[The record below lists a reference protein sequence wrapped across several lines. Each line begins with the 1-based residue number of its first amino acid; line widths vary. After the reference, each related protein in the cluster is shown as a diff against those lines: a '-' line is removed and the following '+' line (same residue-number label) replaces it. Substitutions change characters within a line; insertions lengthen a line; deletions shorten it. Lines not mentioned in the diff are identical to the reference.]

1 MTLSV
6 AEAGDG
12 VPPVVAFLSVVH
24 TEPVVG
30 THLLSAEQTRLAE
43 PSHCVAVIV
52 FLSHHVPVGAETTQF
67 FLTVLPGT
75 ILKNSTGHAE
85 QLPATVLFVLFT

>member
-24 TEPVVG
+24 TVPVVG
-30 THLLSAEQTRLAE
+30 THLLLVHTSLAE
-43 PSHCVAVIV
+43 PIH
-52 FLSHHVPVGAETTQF
+52 
-67 FLTVLPGT
+67 
-75 ILKNSTGHAE
+75 
-85 QLPATVLFVLFT
+85 